1 MNSSVKRGHCS
12 ERSELVCVNTVL
24 KRRHR
29 PCRKHH
35 LYSTHL
41 SFFYSVHPSD
51 RPFVQIASSPNIHS
65 GAYGVPNP
73 GLGTGTLSWSWLLQA
88 GRGQNEYT
96 LSTVQGTQA
105 VMREK
110 ARGWVEWASRGG
122 LRSREGFWRKHPG
135 GESGGGENKTQE
147 GKTAFAELRGTKQ
160 PGLCLLTEQ
169 THVQAPLLWPIV
181 WISLAPLSQLKG
193 TPQSYPP
200 PPQIPALS
208 LGTGWFVVG
217 VSRKC
222 PLRSPAWPASRV
234 LALHADPHAVI
245 PQDEKAE
252 GLINVSNYSL
262 ESGQDQKKK

>member
-12 ERSELVCVNTVL
+12 ERNELVCVNTVW

-147 GKTAFAELRGTKQ
+147 GKTAFAELRGTKAAWSVFTD
-160 PGLCLLTEQ
+160 GTNACAGSSFVADCLDIFGSPFPAQRHPTVIPAPTPDSCSESG
-169 THVQAPLLWPIV
+169 HWVVCGWGVQEMPSPLPC
-181 WISLAPLSQLKG
+181 LASLKG
-193 TPQSYPP
+193 
-200 PPQIPALS
+200 A
-208 LGTGWFVVG
+208 GT
-217 VSRKC
+217 SR
-222 PLRSPAWPASRV
+222 
-234 LALHADPHAVI
+234 
-245 PQDEKAE
+245 
-252 GLINVSNYSL
+252 
-262 ESGQDQKKK
+262 